1 MNGTIWEKFSGAVW
15 WVPKAIGWVV
25 PVPNPHPVGLGLH
38 TVLFPGVLLLCGHWF
53 MSYHFGKHLTRQT
66 KSLSCFLILGFDSFF
81 ENRQI
86 LHKIDPL
93 KSNSK
98 NFLWYATFL
107 IGPLAGAVQ
116 PQPSLQ
122 LGHVPEIHLF
132 HGDGYYRDMTYHFG
146 KHLMWW
152 TNVWK
157 QIFGLDLCL

>member
-1 MNGTIWEKFSGAVW
+1 MCLTIFLLKFPFCFPIVTSVLFFSLSGTVMISVQSPSMLNNFRTVGPNFQWLLGWCLVT
-15 WVPKAIGWVV
+15 IGWVV
-25 PVPNPHPVGLGLH
+25 PVPIFYQVGLGLH

-98 NFLWYATFL
+98 NFL
-107 IGPLAGAVQ
+107 
-116 PQPSLQ
+116 
-122 LGHVPEIHLF
+122 
-132 HGDGYYRDMTYHFG
+132 
-146 KHLMWW
+146 
-152 TNVWK
+152 
-157 QIFGLDLCL
+157 